1 MAYQLKIGLKLYSPD
16 TDLIPDSARL
26 LKKAFLDYIELYIIP
41 GSFENT
47 IAKWK
52 GFECPYV
59 IHAPHSIHGI
69 NLARAD
75 MRETNQ
81 MHFNQA
87 REFADSLGAD
97 IIIIHGGNNGSF
109 DETIRQIAFLNDSR
123 SALEN
128 KPRVGINNERCAGW
142 SPEEFH
148 RASEAGVLHG
158 TVLDFGHAVCAANSS
173 GIDAT
178 DIIRG
183 FLAFNPKVFHVSD
196 GNHDSERDIHLNF
209 GKGDFNIREFLSVVP
224 DDGLLTV
231 ETPRVQSR
239 YLNDFID
246 DVSFLRNISCQK
258 T

>member
-1 MAYQLKIGLKLYSPD
+1 MEYKFKIGFKLYSTD
-16 TDLIPDSARL
+16 TALIPDSAKL
-26 LKKAFLDYIELYIIP
+26 LKEAFFDYIELYIIP

-47 IAKWK
+47 ITKWK

-59 IHAPHSIHGI
+59 IHAPHSLHGI

-81 MHFNQA
+81 MHFSEAQI
-87 REFADSLGAD
+87 FADSLGAD

-123 SALEN
+123 TTLEN
-128 KPRVGINNERCAGW
+128 KPKVGFNNERCVGW

-148 RASEAGVLHG
+148 RASESGVLQG

-173 GIDAT
+173 DIDPNF
-178 DIIRG
+178 IIG
-183 FLAFNPKVFHVSD
+183 EFMAFKPKVFHISD
-196 GNHDSERDIHLNF
+196 GKHDSESDVHLNF
-209 GKGDFNIREFLSVVP
+209 GKGNFNIKEFLSIVP
-224 DDGLLTV
+224 DDGLLTI
-231 ETPRVQSR
+231 ETPRAQSR

-246 DVSFLRNISCQK
+246 DVFFLRNIFCQK